1 MTEVLIMCV
10 STIYMETLAQG
21 FFFFDC
27 EDRLAQGKLDK
38 HLGEFERAG
47 EPLKKEPN
55 CWT

>member
-1 MTEVLIMCV
+1 M
-10 STIYMETLAQG
+10 LAQYIWKLWPKD
-21 FFFFDC
+21 FFFLDC

>member
-38 HLGEFERAG
+38 HLEEFERAG
-47 EPLKKEPN
+47 KPLKKEPN

>member
-1 MTEVLIMCV
+1 MTEVLIMYV

-21 FFFFDC
+21 FFFLDC